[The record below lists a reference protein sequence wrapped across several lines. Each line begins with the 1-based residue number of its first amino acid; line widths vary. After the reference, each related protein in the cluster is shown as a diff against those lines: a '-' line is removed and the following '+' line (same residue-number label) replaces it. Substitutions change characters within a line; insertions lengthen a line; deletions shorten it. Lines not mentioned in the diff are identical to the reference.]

1 MNPDVLSFMGVMGTI
16 AGFICV
22 MTLARGL
29 SQRMGVSGRKW
40 GGCSCLEG
48 DHGDLAELG
57 DRVADLEF
65 GARRME
71 ELEERLDFAERLLAD
86 VRPGERLTESTE
98 QTDTL
103 R

>member
-16 AGFICV
+16 AGFILA
-22 MTLARGL
+22 MTLVRGL

-48 DHGDLAELG
+48 DHEDLAELG
-57 DRVADLEF
+57 DRIADLELS
-65 GARRME
+65 ARRME

-86 VRPGERLTESTE
+86 APQGDRLVESTE